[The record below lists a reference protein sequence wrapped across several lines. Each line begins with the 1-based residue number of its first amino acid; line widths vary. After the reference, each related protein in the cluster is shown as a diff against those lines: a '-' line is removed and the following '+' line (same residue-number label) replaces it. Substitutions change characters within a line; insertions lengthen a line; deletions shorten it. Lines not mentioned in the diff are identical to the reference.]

1 MKYQKVELEVVYF
14 NDDIIRTSVESEEN
28 ETERVPFVFGA

>member
-1 MKYQKVELEVVYF
+1 MKYQKLEMEVVYTY
-14 NDDIIRTSVESEEN
+14 DDIIRTSVESEEN

>member
-1 MKYQKVELEVVYF
+1 MKYQELEMEVVYF
-14 NDDIIRTSVESEEN
+14 YDDVIRTSVELGEN